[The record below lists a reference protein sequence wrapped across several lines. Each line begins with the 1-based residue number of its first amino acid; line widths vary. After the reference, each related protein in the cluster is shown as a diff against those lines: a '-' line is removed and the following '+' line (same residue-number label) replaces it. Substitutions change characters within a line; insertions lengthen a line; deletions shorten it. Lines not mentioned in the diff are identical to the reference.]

1 MITQMNPNNI
11 NMGPLSLLINGHI
24 DRQTGRHR
32 DRQTYRQK
40 GRRTDR
46 QTDTL
51 CLCVGLY
58 VSVCLCVCPFVSIS
72 LSVCLSDSL
81 SVCLTVCVSVC
92 LFVCLSVC
100 LLQIIHFTSP
110 SLPHFRHCFP
120 KQNETLK
127 LIQFVLYFLILMGPL
142 LILPFRLF
150 PKDPFMTNKM
160 ERLNMNTSLLNVFL
174 KNVLTMDKMSSLE
187 FV

>member
-24 DRQTGRHR
+24 DRQTDRHR

-51 CLCVGLY
+51 CLCVGLC
-58 VSVCLCVCPFVSIS
+58 VCLSACVSVRLSLSLCLSVCLNLCLSVL
-72 LSVCLSDSL
+72 LSVCLSACL
-81 SVCLTVCVSVC
+81 S
-92 LFVCLSVC
+92 VCLSVC

-174 KNVLTMDKMSSLE
+174 KK
-187 FV
+187 